1 MIFATILAIAAAD
14 LQTRSSQDENSPGKN
29 SRAEGSQADD
39 SPVGGSQA
47 GDSQGEDLP
56 VADSGVYGE
65 TFPIEEK
72 SLLEWIKTRL
82 QALSE
87 SGKLEG
93 HQQTILRQAKEQLN
107 RPPPVKHIHKTITPR
122 SFYWDP
128 SITVP
133 YDIKDHQ
140 GNVFHRKGAKVNP
153 LDTRSFRCPFLFVDG
168 DDPEQVAWAIRQRQ
182 LADVSRKPKIIL
194 VQGAPLDL
202 SQKLNLPVY
211 FDQSGVLIRKFG
223 ITRVPATV
231 SQKGKTLLVSEVSLD
246 TEPHSPDPQG
256 SK

>member
-14 LQTRSSQDENSPGKN
+14 LQARNSRSEISPGK
-29 SRAEGSQADD
+29 S
-39 SPVGGSQA
+39 SQA
-47 GDSQGEDLP
+47 GDAP
-56 VADSGVYGE
+56 VADTHAADTRAADSRVADAGVYGD

-72 SLLEWIKTRL
+72 SLLDLIKAKL

-107 RPPPVKHIHKTITPR
+107 RPPPVKNIHKTITPR

-133 YDIKDHQ
+133 YDLKDHQ
-140 GNVFHRKGAKVNP
+140 GNVFHRKGVKVNP

-168 DDPEQVAWAIRQRQ
+168 DDPKQVAWAIRRRQ
-182 LADVSRKPKIIL
+182 LADASRKPKIIL

-202 SQKLNLPVY
+202 SKTLNLPVY
-211 FDQSGVLIRKFG
+211 FDQSGVLVRKFG
-223 ITRVPATV
+223 ITQTPATV
-231 SQKGKTLLVSEVSLD
+231 LQKGKALLVTEVNLD
-246 TEPHSPDPQG
+246 TEPHLPDPAG
-256 SK
+256 AK